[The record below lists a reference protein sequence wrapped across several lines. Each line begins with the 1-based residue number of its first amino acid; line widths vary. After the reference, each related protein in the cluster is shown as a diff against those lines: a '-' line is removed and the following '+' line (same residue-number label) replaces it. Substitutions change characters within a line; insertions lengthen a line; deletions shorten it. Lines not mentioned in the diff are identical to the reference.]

1 LYFLLLQ
8 IGNAVALP
16 LAAALGHRLLAALM
30 CTVLNTPSLHVL
42 LLQIGNAVAP
52 PLAAALGRCLLLA
65 ATEDAPVGV
74 PVVSVPDP
82 EYEMVLEEC
91 KEKGLG
97 FWCQQEGNMVDKAS
111 ATMGNNQGLS

>member
-1 LYFLLLQ
+1 LL
-8 IGNAVALP
+8 V
-16 LAAALGHRLLAALM
+16 
-30 CTVLNTPSLHVL
+30 

-82 EYEMVLEEC
+82 EYEAVLEEC
-91 KEKGLG
+91 KERGIG
-97 FWCQQEGNMVDKAS
+97 FWCQQQGNVVD
-111 ATMGNNQGLS
+111 QVGL